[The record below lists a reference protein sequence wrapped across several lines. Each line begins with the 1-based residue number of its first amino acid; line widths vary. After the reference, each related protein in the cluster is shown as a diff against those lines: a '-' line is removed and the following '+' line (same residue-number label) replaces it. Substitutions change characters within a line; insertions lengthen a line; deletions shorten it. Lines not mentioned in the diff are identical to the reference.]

1 MGEDVVS
8 GELDGR
14 VALVTGGS
22 RGIGRQIAIRLA
34 EAGARVVLTSRS
46 EQTAEAVAEE
56 IRAAGGDARGAAM
69 DVSDTDS
76 VQRGVNAILEDY
88 GRIAILVN
96 NAGITADSLLL
107 RMKQEDWDRVV
118 QTNLSGVYR
127 LCRAIVPKMM
137 RARYGR
143 IVNITSVVA
152 TSGNPGQTNYA
163 ATKAGVE
170 GFTRSLAR
178 EIASRN
184 ITVNCLAPGFI
195 DTDMTREL
203 NDAARESL
211 LNQVPL
217 KRLGTPADVA
227 AATLYLVGSSTAYI
241 TGVTLHVN
249 GGMQM

>member
-1 MGEDVVS
+1 VKDD
-8 GELDGR
+8 LDGQI
-14 VALVTGGS
+14 ALVTGGS
-22 RGIGRQIAIRLA
+22 RGIGREIAIQLA
-34 EAGARVVLTSRS
+34 GAGARVALTSRTQ
-46 EQTAEAVAEE
+46 EAAEVVAQE
-56 IRAAGGDARGAAM
+56 IRASGGDALAVAM
-69 DVSDTDS
+69 DISDTDS
-76 VQRGVNAILEDY
+76 VQTGVNAILEDY

-107 RMKQEDWDRVV
+107 RMKEEDWDRII

-127 LCRAIVPKMM
+127 VCRVVVPKMM

-152 TSGNPGQTNYA
+152 SAGNPGQTNYA
-163 ATKAGVE
+163 AAKAGVE

-184 ITVNCLAPGFI
+184 ITVNCIAPGFI
-195 DTDMTREL
+195 ETDMTKDLSET
-203 NDAARESL
+203 ARETL

-217 KRLGTPADVA
+217 NRLGQPADVA
-227 AATLYLVGSSTAYI
+227 AATLYLAGSGAAYVTGI
-241 TGVTLHVN
+241 TLNVN